1 MSSNDTN
8 AQLDRAMNGKFA
20 SVALKVAIFAL
31 PFVLTVAGSVV
42 SWMLNDIR
50 SIQADQGRG
59 LQQVTS
65 DLQVVNAKLDN
76 GVIWRI
82 AELERR
88 LNTVEQA
95 QKTP

>member
-1 MSSNDTN
+1 MSTTDAN

-31 PFVLTVAGSVV
+31 PFVLSVAGGAV

-50 SIQADQGRG
+50 TIQAEQGKG

-65 DLQVVNAKLDN
+65 DVQVVNAKLDN

-82 AELERR
+82 TELERR

>member
-1 MSSNDTN
+1 MSTTDANV
-8 AQLDRAMNGKFA
+8 QIDRAMNGKFA
-20 SVALKVAIFAL
+20 SVALKVAIYAL
-31 PFVLTVAGSVV
+31 PFVLTIAGSVV

-50 SIQADQGRG
+50 TTQEKQGMG

-65 DLQVVNAKLDN
+65 DVQVINAKLDN

>member
-1 MSSNDTN
+1 MSTTDAN
-8 AQLDRAMNGKFA
+8 AQIDRAMNGKFA
-20 SVALKVAIFAL
+20 SVALKVAIYAL
-31 PFVLTVAGSVV
+31 PFVLTIAGSVV

-50 SIQADQGRG
+50 TTQEKQGMG

-65 DLQVVNAKLDN
+65 DVQVINAKLDN

>member
-1 MSSNDTN
+1 
-8 AQLDRAMNGKFA
+8 MNGKFA
-20 SVALKVAIFAL
+20 SVALKVAIYAL
-31 PFVLTVAGSVV
+31 PFVLTIAGSVV

-50 SIQADQGRG
+50 SIQAEQGKG

-65 DLQVVNAKLDN
+65 DVQVVNAKLDN

>member
-1 MSSNDTN
+1 MSSNDAN